1 MPFGVKQKNKSEDQE
16 TNKMKK
22 FTAIILSL
30 AVVLVLFAACGGGS
44 NEDNGG
50 ASAYAD
56 ATAVLNAVWAGYA
69 DEAEENKFPI
79 GGGDSANLVMDTPGK
94 FDVAATEELDVT
106 LALPASQTANI
117 EDAASMMH
125 MMNANNFT
133 GAAYKLKAGTDVTAF
148 ANDFKAN
155 LDGRQ
160 WMCGFPERFVVIQT
174 GDFVVTA
181 FGNGQIIELFATK
194 ASNTLENA
202 AIVLEGDI
210 TA

>member
-1 MPFGVKQKNKSEDQE
+1 
-16 TNKMKK
+16 MKK

-30 AVVLVLFAACGGGS
+30 AVVLVLFAACGGGN
-44 NEDNGG
+44 NEDTGK
-50 ASAYAD
+50 SSYAD
-56 ATAVLNAVWAGYA
+56 ATAVLSAVWATYA

-79 GGGDSANLVMDTPGK
+79 GGGDSANLTMDAPGK
-94 FDVAATEELDVT
+94 FDIAATEELDVT

-133 GAAYKLKAGTDVTAF
+133 GAAYLLKEGTDAAAF
-148 ANDFKAN
+148 AADFEAGLN
-155 LDGRQ
+155 GRQ
-160 WMCGFPERFVVIQT
+160 WMCGFPEKFVVIQT

-181 FGNGQIIELFATK
+181 FGNGQIIDLFKTK
-194 ASNTLENA
+194 AMGTLENA
-202 AIVLEGDI
+202 VLVLEGAI

>member
-1 MPFGVKQKNKSEDQE
+1 
-16 TNKMKK
+16 MKK
-22 FTAIILSL
+22 LTAILL
-30 AVVLVLFAACGGGS
+30 AAAVVLVLFAACGGNTG
-44 NEDNGG
+44 NET
-50 ASAYAD
+50 SSYED
-56 ATAVLNAVWAGYA
+56 ATAVLNAVWATYA

-79 GGGDSANLVMDTPGK
+79 GGGDSANLVMDAPGK

-133 GAAYKLKAGTDVTAF
+133 GAAYKLKEGTDVTAF

-181 FGNGQIIELFATK
+181 FGNGQIIDLFANK
-194 ASNTLENA
+194 ASGALENA
-202 AIVLEGDI
+202 AIILEGDI
-210 TA
+210 AA

>member
-1 MPFGVKQKNKSEDQE
+1 
-16 TNKMKK
+16 MKK

-30 AVVLVLFAACGGGS
+30 AVVLVLFAACGGNG
-44 NEDNGG
+44 NEGTG
-50 ASAYAD
+50 ASSYAD
-56 ATAVLNAVWAGYA
+56 ATEVLSTVWAGYA

-79 GGGDSANLVMDTPGK
+79 GGGDSANLTMDAPGK
-94 FDVAATEELDVT
+94 FDIAATEELDVT

-117 EDAASMMH
+117 EDAASMVH

-133 GAAYKLKAGTDVTAF
+133 GAAYKLKEGTDVAAF
-148 ANDFKAN
+148 AKDFQDGLN
-155 LDGRQ
+155 GRQ

-174 GDFVVTA
+174 GNFVVTA

-210 TA
+210 AA